1 MEKEKKQKVSS
12 EPTISQEWMYF
23 LAFLFGLAMLY
34 IYLTHRIDNIVR
46 DIERTKKNL
55 IELRA
60 ENITL
65 KSEIMKNRSRE
76 NLEKRLESR
85 GVKEPNRAAYLI
97 KVKND

>member
-1 MEKEKKQKVSS
+1 MAKEKKVKANLD
-12 EPTISQEWMYF
+12 PTLSQEWLYF

-46 DIERTKKNL
+46 DIEKTKKNL

-65 KSEIMKNRSRE
+65 KSEIMNNRSRE

-85 GVKEPNRAAYLI
+85 GVKEPNKAAYLI
-97 KVKND
+97 KTKND

>member
-1 MEKEKKQKVSS
+1 MTKEKKQKPNLD
-12 EPTISQEWMYF
+12 PTISTDWIYF
-23 LAFLFGLAMLY
+23 LSFLFGLAMLY

-46 DIERTKKNL
+46 DIEKTKKNL

-65 KSEIMKNRSRE
+65 KSEIMNNRSRE

-85 GVKEPNRAAYLI
+85 SLSS
-97 KVKND
+97 